1 MATTTLS
8 NSSTTAAEPVAP
20 AAAPKRSKLK
30 DVLLYIA
37 IAWLVIVLFHAIFAS
52 VLPYVTKNPTQNND
66 ASIARIGPGAKAW
79 FGGDQNGRDI
89 FSYCVYGARASLFIG
104 IATAFLGMLIGG
116 SLGLIA
122 GYYKGWIDTV
132 VTSVADVM
140 LSFPALIL
148 LIAIT
153 SFWGRETY
161 KIVVGL
167 TILSVAPLARLVRAN
182 TLVYAQREFVTA
194 ARALG
199 APNRRILLRE
209 IMPNVVP
216 VALSFSFLTVAIIIV
231 AEGTLAFLGVGL
243 DTTIASW
250 GTMIVQGRSEIT
262 RGIYHIVLMPSLVL
276 VATVLSLNVIGEKMR
291 GRFDIRE
298 SAV

>member
-1 MATTTLS
+1 MTTI
-8 NSSTTAAEPVAP
+8 TTGPNVDGAVAGAGPVVSP
-20 AAAPKRSKLK
+20 ARRRRQIA
-30 DVLLYIA
+30 LYVA

-52 VLPYVTKNPTQNND
+52 WLPYVTKNPTQTID
-66 ASIARIGPGAKAW
+66 ATIAKKGPSLKAW

-104 IATAFLGMLIGG
+104 VATAFLGMVIGG
-116 SLGLIA
+116 GLGMVA
-122 GYYKGWIDTV
+122 GYFKGWIDNV
-132 VTSVADVM
+132 ITSVADVM

-161 KIVVGL
+161 KIVIAL

-182 TLVYAQREFVTA
+182 TIVYAQREFVTA
-194 ARALG
+194 SKAIG
-199 APNRRILLRE
+199 AKNSRIVLRE

-243 DTTIASW
+243 DTRIASW
-250 GTMIVQGRSEIT
+250 GTMIVQGRGEIT
-262 RGIYHIVLMPSLVL
+262 RHIYHIVLMPSLVL
-276 VATVLSLNVIGEKMR
+276 VATVLSLNVIGEKLR
-291 GRFDIRE
+291 SRFDVRE